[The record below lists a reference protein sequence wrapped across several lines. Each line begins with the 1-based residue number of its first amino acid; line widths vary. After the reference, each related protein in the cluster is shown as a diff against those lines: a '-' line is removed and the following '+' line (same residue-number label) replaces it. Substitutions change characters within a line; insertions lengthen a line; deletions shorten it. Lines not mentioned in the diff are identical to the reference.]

1 MSAHVST
8 MRRKTNELPQCCGTI
23 QNVNLHLCL
32 ISFGSADI
40 GKCMISYGLGFFLL
54 GNGNCAASLLLA
66 GFLVLDS
73 SYASGE
79 GAVAG

>member
-1 MSAHVST
+1 MLRSVT
-8 MRRKTNELPQCCGTI
+8 KPVEDMD
-23 QNVNLHLCL
+23 LHLCL

-40 GKCMISYGLGFFLL
+40 GRCIISYGLGFFLL
-54 GNGNCAASLLLA
+54 GNGNCAASLLFVGLRA
-66 GFLVLDS
+66 LDS